1 MKLTLATLF
10 ITACLIFGSNA
21 NAQVTCDSVSG
32 IASSYLNAN
41 SKNSIFISDGQV
53 YRAFLS
59 DEESAEFSTTFFGG
73 STYRI
78 AVSAG
83 KRQDY
88 VIFEIRDEQDILLF
102 SNADQ
107 GNAPYWDFKITSTM
121 ECKISTRLDPNKKSS
136 GCVIMLIG
144 FEKQMN

>member
-1 MKLTLATLF
+1 MKLTVT
-10 ITACLIFGSNA
+10 TIFAAVLMILGSNV

-32 IASSYLNAN
+32 IASSYLNEGTE
-41 SKNSIFISDGQV
+41 NSIFISDGQV

-59 DEESAEFSTTFFGG
+59 DDESAEFNTTFFGG

-83 KRQDY
+83 KRKDY
-88 VIFEIRDEQDILLF
+88 VIFEIRDEQDIVLF
-102 SNADQ
+102 TNADQ
-107 GNAPYWDFKITSTM
+107 ANAPYWDFKVTSTM
-121 ECKISTRLDPNKKSS
+121 ECKIHTQLEPNKKAS

-144 FEKQMN
+144 FEKQM